1 MGDMRSFRMGLIQTD
16 DQLKFSYQA
25 IIEGARQLG
34 LISLVPSFE
43 AVVPDASDS
52 SDEEES
58 PPPLPPRRTESLMK
72 KSSEEDDEV
81 VEVVEVE
88 NKKIII
94 ADAEPYN
101 SIYNSVLKQPLVNG
115 NINGV
120 KQMEVLLLLDLLLSA
135 PTVLL

>member
-1 MGDMRSFRMGLIQTD
+1 MGLIT
-16 DQLKFSYQA
+16 
-25 IIEGARQLG
+25 
-34 LISLVPSFE
+34 LVPSFE

-52 SDEEES
+52 SDEDES

-81 VEVVEVE
+81 VEVVEIE

-101 SIYNSVLKQPLVNG
+101 SIYNSVPKQPLVNG
-115 NINGV
+115 NLNGV
-120 KQMEVLLLLDLLLSA
+120 EADGSGSSSGSSVGSTNTSSETSPNKCILTNNKLEEKKRFEHKVKSDNQ
-135 PTVLL
+135 

>member
-1 MGDMRSFRMGLIQTD
+1 
-16 DQLKFSYQA
+16 
-25 IIEGARQLG
+25 
-34 LISLVPSFE
+34 
-43 AVVPDASDS
+43 
-52 SDEEES
+52 
-58 PPPLPPRRTESLMK
+58 MK
-72 KSSEEDDEV
+72 KSSEEGDEV

-120 KQMEVLLLLDLLLSA
+120 EADGSA
-135 PTVLL
+135 SSSGSSAVSTNSSSETSPNKCILTNNKLEEKKRY